1 VGVEAE
7 RITKGSVAKIIL
19 LPFLAITIVF
29 CVIIDLFMAYKYSIC
44 DVFYWFYK
52 IARFFATELKSR

>member
-19 LPFLAITIVF
+19 LPFLAITIAF
-29 CVIIDLFMAYKYSIC
+29 CVIIDLFMAYKYYIC
-44 DVFYWFYK
+44 
-52 IARFFATELKSR
+52 